1 MSAAFAAEI
10 LGIATHALL
19 AGPELGTP
27 VLLLH
32 GWGASSALMQPVAS
46 RLAARGWRTITPDLP
61 GFGAS
66 GLPPA
71 VWGVPEYARWALA
84 LLDALQVPSAHLIG
98 HSFGGRI
105 SLMLGAEHAARI
117 GRIVLV
123 DSAGI
128 PPRRQLAGQIRL
140 RTYKAARAALERL
153 GQRGRADALRAWYGR
168 RYGSSD
174 YQSAGPLREVFVRVV
189 NHDLSEIATRVQR
202 PTLLVWGERD
212 EDTPLWQG
220 RALEQRIPD
229 SGLVVLEGAGHYSYL
244 EQPDRFVTI
253 VDHFYTHD

>member
-1 MSAAFAAEI
+1 MNVAFHADV
-10 LGIATHALL
+10 LGIPTHALL
-19 AGPELGTP
+19 AGPASAPP

-32 GWGASSALMQPVAS
+32 GWGASSALMEPAAA

-71 VWGVPEYARWALA
+71 NWGVPDYARWALA
-84 LLDALQVPSAHLIG
+84 LLDALQIAQAHVIG

-105 SLMLGAEHAARI
+105 SLVLGADSPARLN
-117 GRIVLV
+117 RIVLV

-128 PPRRQLAGQIRL
+128 PPRRPLGVRIRL
-140 RTYKAARAALERL
+140 RAYKAVRSALYGLKLRS
-153 GQRGRADALRAWYGR
+153 QADALRTWYGR

-174 YQSAGPLREVFVRVV
+174 YQSSGPLREVFVRVV
-189 NHDLSEIATRVQR
+189 NHDLREYAARVQR

-220 RALEQRIPD
+220 QALEKCIPD
-229 SGLVVLEGAGHYSYL
+229 AGLVVLEGAGHYSYL
-244 EQPDRFVTI
+244 EQPDRFTTI
-253 VDHFYTHD
+253 VDHFFTHE

>member
-1 MSAAFAAEI
+1 MSAAFDAEI
-10 LGIATHALL
+10 LGVAAHALL
-19 AGPELGTP
+19 AGPERGTP

-32 GWGASSALMQPVAS
+32 GWGASSALMEPIAS

-71 VWGVPEYARWALA
+71 DWGVSEYARWALA
-84 LLDALQVPSAHLIG
+84 LLDALHVPCAHLIG

-105 SLMLGAEHAARI
+105 SLMLGAEHAARVD
-117 GRIVLV
+117 RIVLV

-128 PPRRQLAGQIRL
+128 PPRRPLAAQIRL
-140 RTYKAARAALERL
+140 RAYKAARVALVRL

-189 NHDLSEIATRVQR
+189 NHDLSDVATRVQR
-202 PTLLVWGERD
+202 PTLLVWGELD
-212 EDTPLWQG
+212 QDTPLWQG
-220 RALEQRIPD
+220 QALEKRIPD
-229 SGLVVLEGAGHYSYL
+229 AGLVVLEGAGHYSYL
-244 EQPDRFVTI
+244 EQPEHFVTI